1 MGPIVLRPATR
12 HDADEIARI
21 HTAARRVALPYLPV
35 LRSDDETRDWIDQ
48 VVLPNQVVWV
58 AAREGRVI
66 GFAALDGTILE
77 QLYVM
82 PGEQGRGA
90 GSALLEKVRELSPQ
104 ELSLWTF
111 QRNAPAR
118 AFYERRGFVAV
129 EFTDGSG
136 NEGREPD
143 IRYEW
148 TALSDPLHHS
158 TSPDGQ
164 Q

>member
-1 MGPIVLRPATR
+1 M
-12 HDADEIARI
+12 
-21 HTAARRVALPYLPV
+21 
-35 LRSDDETRDWIDQ
+35 
-48 VVLPNQVVWV
+48 
-58 AAREGRVI
+58 I
-66 GFAALDGTILE
+66 GFAALDGTVLD

-82 PGEQGRGA
+82 PEEQGSGA
-90 GSALLEKVRELSPQ
+90 GSALLEKVRELSPR

-111 QRNAPAR
+111 HRNAPAR

-136 NEGREPD
+136 NEEREPD
-143 IRYEW
+143 VRYEW